1 MVERSDIRRMLEELR
16 FDEVEQ
22 VIDDADLDPEL
33 REEIPRRRAEAKEN
47 ADALCRRLVSLGE
60 ARKLDEITDIARDP
74 LTRAQI
80 RLADDDIQEQ
90 VERYLREAERWETR
104 RRNTNSRRL
113 AEARK
118 ALDGLDLELARG
130 LMNKID
136 GRFLSEEEN
145 EERDQLLLDISARV
159 MEMESL
165 SDTGEQLME
174 NDRPRDKHG
183 SNRPWWRRWRS

>member
-165 SDTGEQLME
+165 SDTGEQLLE